1 MTADIREHL
10 RKTANI
16 ARIFQ
21 SCSKYVVIS
30 RKNNVE
36 ERSAR
41 DEIIKKDTEGEKR
54 GGGEREREQ
63 LPHET
68 TNARS
73 VRRTRDA
80 RTSIN

>member
-54 GGGEREREQ
+54 GGEKERERTVTARNDECPQ
-63 LPHET
+63 CPA
-68 TNARS
+68 NAR
-73 VRRTRDA
+73 RA
-80 RTSIN
+80 HFH

>member
-54 GGGEREREQ
+54 GGGREQ